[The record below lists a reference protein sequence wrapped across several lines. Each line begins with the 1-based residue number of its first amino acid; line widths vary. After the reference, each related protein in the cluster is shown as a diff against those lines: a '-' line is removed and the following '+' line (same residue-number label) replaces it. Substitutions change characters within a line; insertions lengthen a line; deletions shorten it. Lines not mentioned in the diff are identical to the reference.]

1 MKYFAAVA
9 LATLTAGS
17 AGARAARPAS
27 VGSGTVKLDA
37 LAAARGHVRLQLVKK
52 GPASRRVLARVSR
65 PLNVELVDDPVR
77 APGVIIDHV
86 PAATRQYVGSPSLV
100 VLPNGE
106 YVASHDLFGPGGGS
120 DHTVVFASSD
130 QGKKWEKRAEISG
143 QFWSGLFVHGGA
155 LYLMGTTGEYGNV
168 VIRRSRDEGRAWTD
182 PMDGYTGLLL
192 KGAKYHTA
200 PVPVVVSHGRI
211 WRAMEDAMGPDGWG
225 RHFRSFMM
233 SAPTGADLLKA
244 DNWTCTNRL
253 ARDASWLGGR
263 FGGWLEGNAVAAADG
278 NVVNVLRVDDPRYP
292 EHAAIV
298 QISDDG
304 RDAAFDPT
312 TGFTPFPGGSKKFTI
327 RYDPASRRYWS
338 LVNDVPPAFR
348 SHAPGATRNTVAL
361 SSSADLLHWETR
373 AILLRHP
380 DTEKHAFQYLD
391 WQFDGEDIIAVSR
404 TAYDDGAE
412 GAHTFHDANYLTFHR
427 FAGFRIRRKPAV
439 GEHETAG

>member
-1 MKYFAAVA
+1 MKYSAAVA
-9 LATLTAGS
+9 LAILTAGC
-17 AGARAARPAS
+17 AGVWAARPAS
-27 VGSGTVKLDA
+27 VASGTVKLEA
-37 LAAARGHVRLQLVKK
+37 LSTVRGHARLQPAQK
-52 GPASRRVLARVSR
+52 GAAFRRVPARVSS

-100 VLPNGE
+100 VLPNGV
-106 YVASHDLFGPGGGS
+106 YIASHDVFGPGGTS
-120 DHTVVFASSD
+120 DHTVLFASSN
-130 QGKKWEKRAEISG
+130 QGTKWEKRAEISG

-168 VIRRSRDEGRAWTD
+168 VIRRSRDEGRTWTD

-263 FGGWLEGNAVAAADG
+263 FGGWLEGNAVAAPDG
-278 NVVNVLRVDDPRYP
+278 NVVNVLRVDDLQYP

-298 QISDDG
+298 RISGDG
-304 RDAAFDPT
+304 KTAAFDPT
-312 TGFTPFPGGSKKFTI
+312 TGFIPFPGGSKKFTI
-327 RYDPASRRYWS
+327 RYDPVSRRYWS
-338 LVNDVPPAFR
+338 LVNDVPPALR

-361 SSSADLLHWETR
+361 SSSSDLFHWETR
-373 AILLRHP
+373 ATLLRHP

-391 WQFDGEDIIAVSR
+391 WQFDGNDIIAVSR
-404 TAYDDGAE
+404 TAYDDAAG
-412 GAHTFHDANYLTFHR
+412 GAHTYHDANYLTFHR
-427 FAGFRIRRKPAV
+427 IAGFRTRKLTA
-439 GEHETAG
+439 GEHETAR